1 MTMPVARSAERKIQT
16 RLDAHNPAERF
27 YMVGPHVECVAEVDQ
42 GEKFTLRTLDA
53 SGGQFRADS
62 SYDQIDRS
70 KVFPVTGPVSIADA
84 EVGDAIGIGIRSI
97 HLDPIGHCWTRPG
110 LGLANPGWF
119 AVRALRTDGE
129 TISIAD
135 GDVPP
140 IELMPHVGS
149 LGVLP
154 TGAVRGA
161 DLGSHGGNLDVPFLS
176 VGSMIWLPVRVPGA
190 GVFAGDVHAAM
201 GDGEI
206 SGTGIEVGAEITLA
220 ATSLADWEV
229 VHPIVMHDDRAWV
242 IGIGGSVESALA
254 NVLPT
259 LIMAVKDRTGE
270 NDQQAYLLVSLLL
283 SLKVCQVVNSQIS
296 IAVTLGSGFD
306 RQLAP
311 PSAWSV
317 FNDFHSNLS
326 RD

>member
-1 MTMPVARSAERKIQT
+1 MIAPVARFTERKAQMRI
-16 RLDAHNPAERF
+16 DAHDPVERF
-27 YMVGPHVECVAEVDQ
+27 YIVGPHVECVAQVAQ

-53 SGGQFRADS
+53 SGNQFRADS

-70 KVFPVTGPVSIADA
+70 RIFPVTGPVSIADA
-84 EVGDAIGIGIRSI
+84 EVGDGIGIGISSI
-97 HLDPIGHCWTRPG
+97 QMDPIGHCWTRPG

-119 AVRALRTDGE
+119 AVKALRTDGE

-135 GDVPP
+135 DDVHPVQ
-140 IELMPHVGS
+140 LTPHVGS

-154 TGAVRGA
+154 TGSVRGA

-220 ATSLADWEV
+220 ATSLTDWEIA
-229 VHPIVMHDDRAWV
+229 HPIVMHDDCAWV
-242 IGIGGSVESALA
+242 IGIGGSVEGALA
-254 NVLPT
+254 KVLPT
-259 LIMAVKDRTGE
+259 LIMAVKGKTGE
-270 NDQQAYLLVSLLL
+270 TDEQAYLLVSLLL
-283 SLKVCQVVNSQIS
+283 KLKICQVVNSQVS
-296 IAVTLGSGFD
+296 IAVTLGAGFD

-311 PSAWSV
+311 SGAWNV
-317 FNDFHSNLS
+317 FNDFRANLS